1 MVSSF
6 LNFEGFTK
14 AAPVDLKNCI
24 IRTYAHRIICKQ
36 TTHVLYVQLY
46 VCAWFTILRVAY
58 LMVYIKINLS
68 LGYLLAMRWWTHPTL
83 FVMTLMC
90 RSSRILG
97 YPVLAGYTQFYQQKS
112 CFARVPSIKT
122 KVAHSGNKMYY
133 FMFIVCDILTFIC
146 TWSKLWVNAVT
157 LYAVFQYYC
166 IASIYCNANS
176 HWLGSIKGCPSSYSH
191 VGYFDMF
198 IEKKVGDFF

>member
-14 AAPVDLKNCI
+14 TAPVDLKNCI

-36 TTHVLYVQLY
+36 TTHVLCVQLY
-46 VCAWFTILRVAY
+46 VCAWYSILRVAY
-58 LMVYIKINLS
+58 LMVYIKLNLS

-83 FVMTLMC
+83 FVMTLM
-90 RSSRILG
+90 SRILG
-97 YPVLAGYTQFYQQKS
+97 YPVLAGYTKFYQQKS

-157 LYAVFQYYC
+157 LYAVFQ
-166 IASIYCNANS
+166 
-176 HWLGSIKGCPSSYSH
+176 
-191 VGYFDMF
+191 
-198 IEKKVGDFF
+198 